1 MKGIVKAVRTK
12 MITFEDYVRCVFSNE
27 VKSVEQTRFETDEHV
42 IRTVTRTKIAL
53 ESTDDKH
60 VVLNDKVSTLAHGH
74 HYRLVLAY

>member
-12 MITFEDYVRCVFSNE
+12 MMTFQDYVRCVFSNR

-53 ESTDDKH
+53 ESTDDKR
-60 VVLNDKVSTLAHGH
+60 VVLESKVSTLVHGYYLLH
-74 HYRLVLAY
+74 DE